1 MSFLDIDYDRPI
13 DLPNK
18 SILKQTW
25 DRPTDNNHLHDV
37 FTTARQDL
45 NALKKDVTAKCY
57 GGDISRKMKLLKN
70 QGRQLFIFLR
80 SEESSTQIT
89 SPVVRIFMYNIS
101 FGCCLSSHSCTFAP
115 MPHEQYEN
123 TFTHLSSLIIYLSS
137 YFCHQSCNEL
147 LSTPKAEGKK
157 RLKKIGRIEVNQTT
171 LLNILKK

>member
-123 TFTHLSSLIIYLSS
+123 TFTHLSSLIIYLSIYLPIS
-137 YFCHQSCNEL
+137 ATNLVMNYCPL
-147 LSTPKAEGKK
+147 RRRKARSGLRKSGGS
-157 RLKKIGRIEVNQTT
+157 RLTRPPS
-171 LLNILKK
+171 